1 MTSTHIAI
9 AGAGLTGTLA
19 GIRLARR
26 GHEITIYER
35 RTDPRSS
42 VHHEGRSINLAMSTR
57 GLDALERAGLAET
70 VRSTGVPMHGR
81 MIHTRSGDTAFQ
93 PYSTNP
99 AHHLL
104 SVDRDR
110 LNATLLDAADSE
122 PRVELRFDH
131 KLVDFSLRDDTIEFE
146 HLGNTVIEQHPVV
159 LGADG
164 AYSAVRTR
172 MQRVDRFRY
181 EQDYLEHG
189 YKELTIAARTDGSP
203 AIEPRV
209 LHIWPRGGH
218 MMIALPNPDNSFT
231 CTLFWP
237 FGGPDGFETI
247 DTADE
252 VEHIFARDFAD
263 AHELVDDLSG
273 QYLRNPTSSL
283 VTIHCSPWHSG
294 GRALLLGDAAHAV
307 VPFYGQGANAA
318 LEDVSILMDTLDS
331 CNDEWEQ
338 AFATFFATRKPDTD
352 ALAELAL
359 DNFVEM
365 RDKVASRR
373 FRATAALHRVVHRLF
388 PRQFVSLYELVT
400 FSRTPYA
407 QAVARARDQGRR
419 ATQIAVGLSIA
430 LVLVAGGVI
439 GMVSVWN

>member
-1 MTSTHIAI
+1 MTTTRIAI

-26 GHEITIYER
+26 GHEITVYER
-35 RTDPRSS
+35 RSDPRRAQ
-42 VHHEGRSINLAMSTR
+42 HHEGRSINLAMSTR

-70 VRSTGVPMHGR
+70 VRATGVPMRGR
-81 MIHTRSGDTAFQ
+81 MIHTRSGDLAFQ

-110 LNATLLDAADSE
+110 LNATLLDAADHE
-122 PRVELRFDH
+122 PGVELRFDH
-131 KLVDFSLRDDTIEFE
+131 RLIDFSLDDDMIEFE
-146 HLGNTVIEQHPVV
+146 HLGKTVAEHHPVV

-189 YKELTIAARTDGSP
+189 YKELTIAPRVDGSA
-203 AIEPRV
+203 AIEAHA

-237 FGGPDGFETI
+237 FGGPDGFENI
-247 DTADE
+247 DTARE
-252 VEHIFARDFAD
+252 VEHIFARDFPD
-263 AHELVDDLSG
+263 AIELVDDLSG
-273 QYLRNPTSSL
+273 QYLRNPSSSL

-318 LEDVSILMDTLDS
+318 LEDVSILMDMLDAR
-331 CNDEWEQ
+331 DDQWEP
-338 AFATFFATRKPDTD
+338 AFAAFFATRKPDTD

-365 RDKVASRR
+365 RDKVAGRR
-373 FRATAALHRVVHRLF
+373 FRATAALHRVIHRLF

-407 QAVARARDQGRR
+407 QAVARAQRQGRR
-419 ATQIAVGLSIA
+419 ASLVIAGLIGVLA
-430 LVLVAGGVI
+430 LIVAGVI
-439 GMVSVWN
+439 SLAFAWN